1 MRFLMAE
8 LWDSEALVLQLPPYL
23 VSLTDLHV
31 CEILFR
37 VLPQKSIPSQ
47 GSELKMIS
55 YQLRQNR

>member
-37 VLPQKSIPSQ
+37 DLPQKSIPSQ
-47 GSELKMIS
+47 GSELKMI
-55 YQLRQNR
+55 